1 MFKQC
6 RYIFITIALS
16 TLLISCASSSKTSSG
31 NEDNYYEF
39 VKSKSQQIWNYD
51 KEQRQEI
58 AKDLYIRGLT
68 DYYDEKY
75 VSAILYFETALKYE
89 QNPTLNLMLAECYMQ
104 IRDVDNALDNAIKV
118 FLQDTNNTRALQ
130 LMFSGFILKNDI
142 LSAEKTINYIQNK
155 DQSIENTSIM
165 AEFYTYTNPQ
175 KAIELLDNLYFR
187 TENPEYLY
195 KSIDLLEKTGDY
207 KKSIEQ
213 TYNFLKKKFDYDFF
227 IKLFYNSLNHNY
239 IDYLI
244 KYYEELYPYYDNEG
258 KLNSANYF
266 LDLFYD
272 AHNKDVDSVLKSF
285 VDKKTNDI
293 LADCIKFENGNIEN
307 LNFKAGFVALDKGDT
322 NLAVNFFEKY
332 LNYCDTCRTLSKY
345 TANLCNYIG
354 KTNKAIDISK
364 KFYEKFPND
373 STFLLDLGYHYFVI
387 NEYNTAIKYFLEYF
401 TKDSSNLLAISSLA
415 DLNSKINNHKE
426 AEKYYLMG
434 LKIDPENAT
443 LNNNYAY
450 LLTNKKERLLEA
462 KKFAEIALQQEPD
475 NGAYLDTYGWIH
487 FKMGNYE
494 KAKEYLEKAKS
505 TGLLSAEIYEH
516 LYEVNLK
523 LGFYNEAIINLQNA
537 LMIDPNNA
545 DYKKKLKELE
555 KKIKK

>member
-1 MFKQC
+1 MLYIF
-6 RYIFITIALS
+6 RYIIGVTTFS
-16 TLLISCASSSKTSSG
+16 MLLVSCASTNQISSN

-39 VKSKSQQIWNYD
+39 IKSKSDQIWNYTN
-51 KEQRQEI
+51 EQKQEI

-75 VSAILYFETALKYE
+75 ISAILYFETAKKYE

-130 LMFSGFILKNDI
+130 LMFSGFILKNDV

-155 DQSIENTSIM
+155 DQSLENTSIM
-165 AEFYTYTNPQ
+165 AEFYSYTNPQ
-175 KAIELLDNLYFR
+175 KAIELYDNLYFR
-187 TENPEYLY
+187 TDAPEYLY
-195 KSIDLLEKTGDY
+195 KSINLLEQSGDY
-207 KKSIEQ
+207 KNSIER
-213 TYNFLKKKFDYDFF
+213 TYGFLKKNFDYDFF
-227 IKLFYNSLNHNY
+227 IKLFDNSLNNNY
-239 IDYLI
+239 FDYLI
-244 KYYEELYPYYDNEG
+244 KYYEELYPNYDDEA
-258 KLNSANYF
+258 KSISASYF

-272 AHNKDVDSVLKSF
+272 THNNTVDSSLKNF
-285 VDKKTNDI
+285 VDAKTNDI
-293 LADCIKFENGNIEN
+293 LADCYKLENANLYNI
-307 LNFKAGFVALDKGDT
+307 NFRAGFVALDKGDT
-322 NLAVNFFEKY
+322 ALAIDFFEKH
-332 LNYCDTCRTLSKY
+332 LNNCDTCRSLSKY
-345 TANLCNYIG
+345 TAHLCNYIG
-354 KTNKAIDISK
+354 RTNKAIEITQ
-364 KFYEKFPND
+364 KFYERFPND

-387 NEYNTAIKYFLEYF
+387 EEYKTAIKYFLEYYK
-401 TKDSSNLLAISSLA
+401 KDNGNLLAISSLA
-415 DLNSKINNHKE
+415 DLYSKINNLSE

-434 LKIDPENAT
+434 LKIDPDNPT

-450 LLTNKKERLLEA
+450 LLTNKKDRLHDA

-505 TGLLSAEIYEH
+505 TGISSPEIFEH

-523 LGFYNEAIINLQNA
+523 LGFYNEAIKNLKDA
-537 LMIDPNNA
+537 LQLEPNNA

-555 KKIKK
+555 KKIKE